1 MSKYEFLGIIG
12 MVLIL
17 IGFMSKNE
25 RTIRMFDMVG
35 AMFFVLYG
43 ALTNTY
49 STLALNAVLILIN
62 YIRLFYKGQQ
72 E

>member
-12 MVLIL
+12 MIFIL
-17 IGFMSKNE
+17 VGFMSKKE
-25 RTIRMFDMVG
+25 RTIRLFDMIG

-49 STLALNAVLILIN
+49 STLMLNAVLIVVN
-62 YIRLFYKGQQ
+62 YVRLFCNKAK
-72 E
+72 

>member
-17 IGFMSKNE
+17 IGFMSKKE
-25 RTIRMFDMVG
+25 RTIRLFDMIG

-49 STLALNAVLILIN
+49 STLALNAVLILVN
-62 YIRLFYKGQQ
+62 YIRLFCNKKA
-72 E
+72 

>member
-17 IGFMSKNE
+17 IGFMSKKE
-25 RTIRMFDMVG
+25 RTIRLFDMIG

-49 STLALNAVLILIN
+49 STLALNAILILVN
-62 YIRLFYKGQQ
+62 YIRLFCNKKA
-72 E
+72 